1 MANELANATVLMGD
15 STFRDWMRAS
25 MVYQSRV
32 VILEDPLTTN
42 HVNRLWLANI
52 CVVNPDQYLTIFVN
66 AIACDPAVCG
76 LGTQVGSEITQ
87 TLMLSKAAE
96 VWNPVANLLNVA

>member
-15 STFRDWMRAS
+15 STFRDWMRAA

-32 VILEDPLTTN
+32 VIIEDSGTPN

-52 CVVNPDQYLTIFVN
+52 CVVNPNQYVTLFIN

-87 TLMLSKAAE
+87 EIVLSKIAE
-96 VWNPVANLLNVA
+96 VWNPIANLLNV